1 MSAEKINLLVSNLEK
16 AIIGK
21 RECIKLVVAGL
32 IARGHILIEDV
43 PGVGKTTLARALA
56 KSLDCKFRRIQFTPD
71 MLPGDII
78 GISVFKQDRG
88 DFLFRK
94 GPLFSNIILADE
106 INRATPRTQSSL
118 LEAMN
123 DYQVSIDGNCYRL
136 PEPFVVMATQ
146 NPIEFEGTF
155 RLPESQLDRFLLR
168 VSIGY
173 PGVEDEIK
181 VMTGYGYKDVI
192 EEMTSVITP
201 EEVLALQ
208 KDAENVKVDKS
219 LLHYMLE
226 ISGMTRK
233 SEFIELGVS
242 PRGNLLFYKAV
253 KAYALVEGRDYCVP
267 DDIKKLCL
275 PVLSHRIIPK
285 GGGMYGDAESS
296 SQILADILSS
306 LPVPD

>member
-1 MSAEKINLLVSNLEK
+1 MYAEKINLLVSNLEK

-173 PGVEDEIK
+173 PGIEDEIK

-192 EEMTSVITP
+192 EEMTPVITP

-275 PVLSHRIIPK
+275 PVLSHRIIHK

-296 SQILADILSS
+296 
-306 LPVPD
+306 